1 MGVTR
6 ITNKIPNR
14 SAIEALE
21 EALEKAKSGEIQA
34 VAISGYLENGN
45 LYQEIS
51 SCNPSASV
59 HLYAAVIHT
68 EKFLY
73 NSIFRDDDYG

>member
-1 MGVTR
+1 VGVTR

-34 VAISGYLENGN
+34 VAISGYLKDGN
-45 LYQEIS
+45 VYRDVSDCNS
-51 SCNPSASV
+51 SCSLQ
-59 HLYAAVIHT
+59 LYTAIAVT
-68 EKFLY
+68 GQYFY
-73 NSIFRDDDYG
+73 NQIFDEE